1 MSDIVIVN
9 PSTVSEAWEMTCPQ
23 CHRDDDIRIKAMIA
37 VILTPHGTDPTDS
50 DTEWDDASIA
60 LCSHCRFT
68 GTVRDFLDAFAS
80 LPQRRPL
87 GRRFLPRLPPAAALP
102 FPSP

>member
-1 MSDIVIVN
+1 MSSIVIVN

-80 LPQRRPL
+80 LPS
-87 GRRFLPRLPPAAALP
+87 GGH
-102 FPSP
+102 